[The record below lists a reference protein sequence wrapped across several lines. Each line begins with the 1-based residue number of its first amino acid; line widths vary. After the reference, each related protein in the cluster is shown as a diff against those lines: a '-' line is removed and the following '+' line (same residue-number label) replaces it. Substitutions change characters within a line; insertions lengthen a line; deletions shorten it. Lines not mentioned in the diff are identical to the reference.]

1 MSKKIAV
8 AGASGLVGRTIL
20 NVLEENLICGDYVLF
35 SSQKSEGL
43 KVKFFGKTHVFQK
56 LTEEEVKKQRFDYA
70 IFAAGSAVSEKYAE
84 LFVKQGATVI
94 DNSSFFRKRN
104 DVPLVCAGIN
114 DEDCLNSNG
123 IIANPNCSTI
133 QAVNALKPLHDKY
146 KIKRLVFTTLQSV
159 SGAGKKGIDALD
171 EGINYKY
178 GKFPYRIYSNA
189 LPQIGD
195 FDKDG
200 YTEEE
205 NKLVF
210 ETRKILHD
218 ESIKITATAVRVPV
232 YYCHS
237 ISVNV
242 ETELP
247 FNLDELICD
256 LTVKPNVN
264 VLKTPYYPTAMDCVN
279 SDDIFIGRVRRDF
292 SRENAIN
299 MWIVANNL
307 RRGAA
312 TNAVEILKFLMKN
325 S

>member
-1 MSKKIAV
+1 M
-8 AGASGLVGRTIL
+8 
-20 NVLEENLICGDYVLF
+20 
-35 SSQKSEGL
+35 
-43 KVKFFGKTHVFQK
+43 
-56 LTEEEVKKQRFDYA
+56 
-70 IFAAGSAVSEKYAE
+70 
-84 LFVKQGATVI
+84 
-94 DNSSFFRKRN
+94 
-104 DVPLVCAGIN
+104 
-114 DEDCLNSNG
+114 
-123 IIANPNCSTI
+123 
-133 QAVNALKPLHDKY
+133 
-146 KIKRLVFTTLQSV
+146 
-159 SGAGKKGIDALD
+159 
-171 EGINYKY
+171 
-178 GKFPYRIYSNA
+178 
-189 LPQIGD
+189 
-195 FDKDG
+195 
-200 YTEEE
+200 
-205 NKLVF
+205 
-210 ETRKILHD
+210 
-218 ESIKITATAVRVPV
+218 RVPV

-247 FNLDELICD
+247 FNLDEIICD